1 MKSSH
6 FEFRLFTENEILEK
20 TSLREGE
27 TKIGQKVSTYNKDK
41 NSCKYVIL
49 SIAEDFG
56 PQANGGKAGSNKA
69 FDAFST
75 RFLNIQSNQF
85 LTGENILFLGEISS
99 TFEFHS
105 VDTQSIIAELDEFV
119 ISVLENYLTENQIP
133 LVIGGGHNNA
143 YPLIKYVS
151 KTKNQAINVINL
163 DAHADFRKTDFR
175 HSGNPFSWAKKDGFL
190 EQYAVLALH
199 QSYNNQYI
207 IDELVRNKCLV
218 SWFDDYIS
226 DENLFRKDVRDYLAQ
241 ISQNYFGIELDLDAI
256 AFMPSS
262 AMGPS
267 GLTLEQARFYIQS
280 AAAERKV
287 SYLHL
292 PEGAPK
298 NEVEAQIVGKTLA
311 YLVSDFIKSHLKMEA

>member
-1 MKSSH
+1 MKSSN
-6 FEFRLFTENEILEK
+6 FEFRLFTENEISEK
-20 TSLREGE
+20 TSFREGE
-27 TKIGQKVSTYNKDK
+27 TKLGEKITTYNKDK
-41 NSCKYVIL
+41 NSCNYVIL
-49 SIAEDFG
+49 SISEDFG

-69 FDAFST
+69 FDAFSN
-75 RFLNIQSNQF
+75 RFLNMQSNQF
-85 LTGENILFLGEISS
+85 LSGENILFLGEISS
-99 TFEFHS
+99 NFEFNS
-105 VDTQSIIAELDEFV
+105 IDTQSIIAELDEFV

-133 LVIGGGHNNA
+133 IVIGGGHNNA
-143 YPLIKYVS
+143 FPLIKYIS

-175 HSGNPFSWAKKDGFL
+175 HSGNPFSWAKTDGFL
-190 EQYAVLALH
+190 NQYAVLGLH

-207 IDELVRNKCLV
+207 IEELIWNKCLV

-226 DENLFRKDVRDYLAQ
+226 NESLFKKDVRDYLAQ
-241 ISQNYFGIELDLDAI
+241 ISQDYFGIELDLDAI

-267 GLTLEQARFYIQS
+267 GLTLEQARFYIKTTAS
-280 AAAERKV
+280 KRNV
-287 SYLHL
+287 RYLHL

-311 YLVSDFIKSHLKMEA
+311 YLVSDFIKGNMKMED